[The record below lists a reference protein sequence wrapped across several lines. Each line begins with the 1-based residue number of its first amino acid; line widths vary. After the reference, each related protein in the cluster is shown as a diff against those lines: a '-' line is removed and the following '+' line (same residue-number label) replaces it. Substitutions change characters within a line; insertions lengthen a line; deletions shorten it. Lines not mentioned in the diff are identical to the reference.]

1 MEGFVTVYAEATP
14 NPESLKFVFNK
25 NIIPGGSYDYA
36 NPEAANESPL
46 ARQLFQF
53 NFVKG
58 VFIAQNFVTITKV
71 EDALWAELIPIIR
84 TFLKEYVQA
93 DSPILSPENESRK
106 GELVYDENDSESVK
120 RIKDILA
127 QSVRPVV
134 EMDGGNIEFK
144 SFDDGVVTLAL
155 KGSCSGC
162 PSSTVTLKAGIENLL
177 KRMVPEVKE
186 VVAEAL

>member
-1 MEGFVTVYAEATP
+1 MQGFVTVYAEATP

-25 NIIPGGSYDYA
+25 NIIPGGTYDYPNA
-36 NPEAANESPL
+36 EAANESPL

-58 VFIAQNFVTITKV
+58 VFIAQNFVTISKV
-71 EDALWAELIPIIR
+71 EDALWAELIPILR

-93 DSPILSPENESRK
+93 ENPILSPENESRK
-106 GELVYDENDSESVK
+106 GELIYDENDSDSVK
-120 RIKDILA
+120 KIKEILA

-186 VVAEAL
+186 VVAEAM